1 MAVLAECLGEP
12 IPNVGTTTFRP
23 PYTPVSFGVCAGEG
37 IGALYDPVRKTAIH
51 EEHEISGAEF
61 EIVGQW
67 LRPWYFPKSGED
79 LHSAVARECLAT
91 RRSVGMLDASTLG
104 KIDVQG
110 PAAVEFL
117 ERVYTHNV
125 GDMRVGRC
133 AYGIMLGEDG
143 MVMDDGVMARIGEQH
158 FYLTTTTGGAANVLS
173 WLESW
178 LQTEWPEL
186 NVYLTSLTDH
196 FSTIAVAGPNSRRLL
211 QKLGC
216 NIDLEQKN
224 FPFMSMQFAELA
236 GVAVQLFRVSFSGEL
251 AFEINVDSNYAKH
264 MWRTL
269 MEAGQEFDVTP
280 YGTETMHVLRAEKG
294 FVIVGQDTDGS
305 VTPVDLRMNW
315 MLSKDKDFL
324 GKRSLS
330 RPDGQR
336 PDRKQLVGLLSED
349 GQTVLP
355 EGAQLVEDPSA
366 PVPVPMCGHV
376 SSSYM
381 SACLGHPIALALV
394 AGGHSRTDE
403 TIYASLVDGTVV
415 PVKIVPPVFYD
426 PKSERQND

>member
-1 MAVLAECLGEP
+1 
-12 IPNVGTTTFRP
+12 
-23 PYTPVSFGVCAGEG
+23 
-37 IGALYDPVRKTAIH
+37 
-51 EEHEISGAEF
+51 
-61 EIVGQW
+61 
-67 LRPWYFPKSGED
+67 
-79 LHSAVARECLAT
+79 
-91 RRSVGMLDASTLG
+91 
-104 KIDVQG
+104 
-110 PAAVEFL
+110 
-117 ERVYTHNV
+117 
-125 GDMRVGRC
+125 
-133 AYGIMLGEDG
+133 
-143 MVMDDGVMARIGEQH
+143 
-158 FYLTTTTGGAANVLS
+158 
-173 WLESW
+173 
-178 LQTEWPEL
+178 
-186 NVYLTSLTDH
+186 
-196 FSTIAVAGPNSRRLL
+196 
-211 QKLGC
+211 
-216 NIDLEQKN
+216 
-224 FPFMSMQFAELA
+224 
-236 GVAVQLFRVSFSGEL
+236 
-251 AFEINVDSNYAKH
+251 